1 MILNKL
7 QHFDASKY
15 NNQAVRLTA
24 AGERSLINGHPWI
37 FSNSILKIKPTAK
50 TGDLCVIFN
59 KSGKKILGVGLF
71 DENSPIRIKVLSNE
85 GGVKI
90 DKSFFKSLILNAF
103 KKRIPLFD
111 TNTNSFRLIYGEND
125 YLPSLIIDVYND
137 VIVIK
142 LYSVIWCRF
151 LTQIIEVILEELTVS
166 AIILRLSRNTDKE
179 LNGLLD
185 DGDLLYGKLHNPI
198 VPFFEHGV
206 QFSANVISGHKTGYF
221 LDHRENRRRVG
232 LISKNKKV
240 LDIFS
245 YAGGFSVHALT
256 SGAKSVTSLDISSQ
270 ALLIAKQNA
279 SLNSFIGKHITIADD
294 AFVAMNKLIAKKEVY
309 DVVVIDP
316 PSFAK
321 SKSEI
326 SLAKKKYKQLAEIGA
341 KLTAKNGYLIL
352 ASCSSRIVA
361 DSFFEMNKQGLNQ
374 SNRYFILEK
383 KTFHDIDHPIR
394 IPEGAY
400 LKCGYYKFID
410 D

>member
-1 MILNKL
+1 MILNQL
-7 QHFDASKY
+7 QQFQASKF
-15 NNQAVRLTA
+15 NNQAVRLTSA
-24 AGERSLINGHPWI
+24 AERSLISGHPWI
-37 FSNSILKIKPTAK
+37 FSNSILKIKSTAK

-59 KSGKKILGVGLF
+59 KSGKKILGIGLF
-71 DENSPIRIKVLSNE
+71 DANSPIRIKVLTNE

-90 DKSFFKSLILNAF
+90 DKSFFKSTISNAL

-111 TNTNSFRLIYGEND
+111 TVTNSYRLIHGEND
-125 YLPSLIIDVYND
+125 FLPGLIIDVYND

-151 LTQIIEVILEELTVS
+151 LKLIIEVILEELSVS
-166 AIILRLSRNTDKE
+166 AIILRLSRKIEKE
-179 LNGLLD
+179 LDGQLN
-185 DGDLLYGKLHNPI
+185 DGDLLYGKLLNPT

-232 LISKNKKV
+232 LLSKNKKV

-245 YAGGFSVHALT
+245 YAGGFSVHALAN
-256 SGAKSVTSLDISSQ
+256 GAKSVTSLDISEQ
-270 ALLIAKQNA
+270 ALHIAKQNA
-279 SLNSFIGKHITIADD
+279 SLNSFRGNHVTIADD
-294 AFVAMNKLIAKKEVY
+294 AFEAMNKLIAKKEVY
-309 DVVVIDP
+309 DIVVIDP

-326 SLAKKKYKQLAEIGA
+326 SLAKKKYKQLAELGA

-352 ASCSSRIVA
+352 ASCSSRVIA
-361 DSFFEMNKQGLNQ
+361 DSFFEMNKQGLKQ

-383 KTFHDIDHPIR
+383 KTFHDIDHPVK
-394 IPEGAY
+394 IPEAAY

>member
-1 MILNKL
+1 MHSTIWK
-7 QHFDASKY
+7 
-15 NNQAVRLTA
+15 LTA
-24 AGERSLINGHPWI
+24 RS
-37 FSNSILKIKPTAK
+37 TR
-50 TGDLCVIFN
+50 
-59 KSGKKILGVGLF
+59 LF
-71 DENSPIRIKVLSNE
+71 GFVL
-85 GGVKI
+85 V
-90 DKSFFKSLILNAF
+90 
-103 KKRIPLFD
+103 RH
-111 TNTNSFRLIYGEND
+111 
-125 YLPSLIIDVYND
+125 II
-137 VIVIK
+137 
-142 LYSVIWCRF
+142 
-151 LTQIIEVILEELTVS
+151 
-166 AIILRLSRNTDKE
+166 
-179 LNGLLD
+179 
-185 DGDLLYGKLHNPI
+185 H
-198 VPFFEHGV
+198 
-206 QFSANVISGHKTGYF
+206 FSANVIKGHKTGYF

-383 KTFHDIDHPIR
+383 SQICLELDSIV
-394 IPEGAY
+394 
-400 LKCGYYKFID
+400 C
-410 D
+410 